1 MSRALPESGR
11 AAVVAEWGEPLAVRE
26 YPVVP
31 PPPGALLVAVER
43 TTVCGSDV
51 HAWEGAYAEHF
62 GVEPPIMLGHEIVGR
77 VIAFGDGARVDSVGT
92 PLVPGDRVVWE
103 HEACGHCHPCSVE
116 RNASLCESR
125 RIGFLVSTEEEP
137 HFHGGFGDY
146 SYVWPRSGRLR
157 VPDEVD
163 SALAAAASC
172 ALRSAIAALARLGP
186 VDFTDTVVVQGAGPL
201 GLFATAL
208 FATHAPRR
216 LIVIGAPE
224 ERLAV
229 ARAWGADATISI
241 DECPSRAE
249 RLDRVLAETDGR
261 GASVVGECSGG
272 PEAVAEGIDL
282 VAPNGR
288 YLVAGSLGGPEQS
301 LAAQKIA
308 LKNLTIVGSL
318 GAEIDSY
325 YRALEFLRLQRDRFR
340 WDLLL
345 GSSFGLDEATDALR
359 RMQGFAEIKPV
370 LDPAAQAGT
379 RPGPGAGAQRQSTSS
394 SIRPG

>member
-1 MSRALPESGR
+1 MPTTLPESGR
-11 AAVVAEWGEPLAVRE
+11 AAVVAGWGEPLALRE
-26 YPVVP
+26 YPVSP

-43 TTVCGSDV
+43 TTICGSDV

-77 VIAFGDGARVDSVGT
+77 VVAFGDGPRMDSVGT
-92 PLVPGDRVVWE
+92 PLAEGDRVVWE
-103 HEACGHCHPCSVE
+103 HEACGHCYFCSVE

-125 RIGFLVSTEEEP
+125 RIGFLVSTDAAP

-172 ALRSAIAALARLGP
+172 ALRSAIPAVTRLGP
-186 VDFTDTVVVQGAGPL
+186 VDFTDTVVVQGTGPL

-208 FATHAPRR
+208 FSTHSPRR

-229 ARAWGADATISI
+229 ARAWGADVTISI
-241 DECPSRAE
+241 DDCPGREE
-249 RLDRVLAETDGR
+249 RLERVLAETDGR
-261 GASVVGECSGG
+261 GASVVGEFSGG
-272 PEAVAEGIDL
+272 RDAVAEGVDL

-288 YLVAGSLGGPEQS
+288 YVVAGSLGGPDQS
-301 LAAQKIA
+301 VTAQKIA

-325 YRALEFLRLQRDRFR
+325 YKALEFLRLQRERFG

-345 GSSFGLDEATDALR
+345 GSSFGLGEATSALQK
-359 RMQGFAEIKPV
+359 MQAFEEIKPV
-370 LDPAAQAGT
+370 LDP
-379 RPGPGAGAQRQSTSS
+379 GA
-394 SIRPG
+394 